1 MKIYFDG
8 CSWTKGEELENQ
20 EEERYSKLIC
30 DKLGAEETNL
40 GMGGGSN
47 DRIVRNLVVENDIK
61 NYDLA
66 VIQMTFPAR
75 TEYWDDEWIK
85 VNPKHNYSR
94 WLNRKK
100 EKMDFGLR
108 TLSEK
113 FTDHNQ
119 FWLYYYLKISNS
131 KYFNVKEKIHYH
143 TIKNHCKANGVPLIL
158 CTINNWSST
167 RDLLI
172 NSYNLPKAHYGHPT
186 KEGHQIIAKTILDKI

>member
-8 CSWTKGEELENQ
+8 CSWTKGAELECPK
-20 EEERYSKLIC
+20 EERYSKLIC
-30 DKLGAEETNL
+30 DELGAEETNL
-40 GMGGGSN
+40 SIHGGSN
-47 DRIVRNLVVENDIK
+47 DRIVRNLLVENNIK

-66 VIQMTFPAR
+66 VIQMTYPAR
-75 TEYWDDEWIK
+75 TEYWHDEWIK

-100 EKMDFGLR
+100 EKNFNLDK
-108 TLSEK
+108 LSEK
-113 FTDHNQ
+113 FTDHKE
-119 FWLYYYLKISNS
+119 FWYYYYLNISNS

-143 TIKNHCKANGVPLIL
+143 TIKNHCKVNGVPLIL
-158 CTINNWSST
+158 CTINNWSRT

-172 NSYNLPKAHYGHPT
+172 DSYNLPKARYGHPT